1 MNKIIVYFDGGTH
14 NKRVSIVDVND
25 GYKIRVWENLK
36 ARTNNEFEFMALLKA
51 LQYVHSEYGTN
62 AKNVKLYGDS
72 RNTIDGINHNSKF
85 TTKNL
90 RRFQR
95 SCENKIKQFR
105 KPPTLNWISRDEN
118 LAGFVLEML
127 YNKRRRLSSIEK

>member
-14 NKRVSIVDVND
+14 NKRVSIVDVRD

-36 ARTNNEFEFMALLKA
+36 ARTNNEFEFIALLKA
-51 LQYVHSEYGTN
+51 LQYVYSEYGIN

-72 RNTIDGINHNSKF
+72 QLIINGIKNDRKF
-85 TTKNL
+85 TSKNL
-90 RRFQR
+90 TRLKR
-95 SCENKIKQFR
+95 SCKMKIKQFH
-105 KPPTLNWISRDEN
+105 KSPTLNWISRDEN

-127 YNKRRRLSSIEK
+127 YNKRKRLNKMKK